1 MHINVSDRQAVLV
14 NQLVKTG
21 GYSSVD
27 EWLQELI
34 FQQILQANPDYK
46 AELDASLEQALG
58 DIAAGKGQP
67 LDEAVKELKAEVKLG

>member
-1 MHINVSDRQAVLV
+1 MVE
-14 NQLVKTG
+14 TG

-46 AELDASLEQALG
+46 AELDASLEQALV

-67 LDEAVKELKAEVKLG
+67 LDEAVKELKPEIKLG